1 VRAAR
6 AALALLALA
15 AAGCATAPPPPPPTA
30 AIEQVVREYL
40 AAHPEV
46 VVEALRAVEERRR
59 AAERDRARAA
69 IAARADELYRDPAS
83 PVDGNPQGDVT
94 LVEFLDYN

>member
-1 VRAAR
+1 M
-6 AALALLALA
+6 
-15 AAGCATAPPPPPPTA
+15 
-30 AIEQVVREYL
+30 
-40 AAHPEV
+40 
-46 VVEALRAVEERRR
+46 EALRAVEERRR